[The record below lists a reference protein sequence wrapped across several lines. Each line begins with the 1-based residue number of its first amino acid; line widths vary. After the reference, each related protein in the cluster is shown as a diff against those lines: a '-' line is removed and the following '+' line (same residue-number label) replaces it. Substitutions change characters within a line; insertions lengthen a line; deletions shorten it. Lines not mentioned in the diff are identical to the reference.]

1 MLKYIVAHLYV
12 HTMCTRGV
20 HRVKENKGLTVA
32 DSGCVRNCM
41 YFIWKD
47 GDARAILIVCVCK
60 MLKMRPNCTCIY
72 VHT

>member
-41 YFIWKD
+41 YFI
-47 GDARAILIVCVCK
+47 
-60 MLKMRPNCTCIY
+60 
-72 VHT
+72 